1 MAVIGDRIRKL
12 REERKWT
19 LEQLSK
25 ATLISKGFL
34 SDVENNHK
42 NISSQGL
49 LKVANALGTSV
60 DYLLR
65 GEVSEAV
72 DTEPVVIPPELNKAA
87 VELNLSYLEMLE
99 LLDAYRSVVARRS
112 NRENRDFTVED
123 WKGLRNAIKD
133 VFG

>member
-1 MAVIGDRIRKL
+1 MALIGDRIRQL
-12 REERKWT
+12 REEKKWT
-19 LEQLSK
+19 LDQLSK
-25 ATLISKGFL
+25 ATDISKGFL
-34 SDVENNHK
+34 SDVENSHK

-49 LKVANALGTSV
+49 LKIANALDASV

-72 DTEPVVIPPELNKAA
+72 DTKPLVIPPELNKAA

-112 NRENRDFTVED
+112 NRQNSDFTVED
-123 WKGLRNAIKD
+123 WKGLRNAIKE